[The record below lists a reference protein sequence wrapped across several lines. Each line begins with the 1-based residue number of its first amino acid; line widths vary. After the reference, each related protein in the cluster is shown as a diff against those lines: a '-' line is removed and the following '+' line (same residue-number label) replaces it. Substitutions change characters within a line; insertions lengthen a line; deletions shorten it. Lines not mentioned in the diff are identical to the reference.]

1 MSLLIDNRQ
10 KFIKLDLRRI
20 RSDLLKAIKHLHCQ
34 DREISLSLVD
44 DKNIKEINREYLGRD
59 KPTNVISFGMQEGE
73 WQDIQPAV
81 LGDIVISVETAYRD
95 SLVGNIVVDDEI
107 LFLFI
112 HGLLHL
118 IGYDHKDGVEEHAV
132 MMKAKEKEV
141 FENIKNYAIDHG

>member
-10 KFIKLDLRRI
+10 KFIKLDRRRI

-95 SLVGNIVVDDEI
+95 SLVSNIVVADEI

-118 IGYDHKDGVEEHAV
+118 IGYDHEDGVEEHEV